1 MSIYRPSTKRSSS
14 NTVQE
19 RRPQI
24 TSAFSFDDN
33 STDGIDKDLL
43 FSPSN
48 SENNSNL
55 NSPATAEN
63 PTNKYKYDDSFI
75 FSNQN
80 KPTTENYLSN
90 LISNSGDL
98 EDSILGG
105 LMGGPKKSVRPPT
118 TEPISSINKST
129 RSAQVQLKLEP
140 LEQDSAISPSPTNRD
155 HNKAAVGRSSVSLP
169 QNNALPDQRCVRS
182 LSLIFPYCMVVF
194 STLTYDRITIDYP
207 MALVPSAERPA
218 AQPAV
223 GAEET
228 R

>member
-1 MSIYRPSTKRSSS
+1 
-14 NTVQE
+14 
-19 RRPQI
+19 
-24 TSAFSFDDN
+24 
-33 STDGIDKDLL
+33 
-43 FSPSN
+43 
-48 SENNSNL
+48 
-55 NSPATAEN
+55 
-63 PTNKYKYDDSFI
+63 
-75 FSNQN
+75 
-80 KPTTENYLSN
+80 
-90 LISNSGDL
+90 
-98 EDSILGG
+98 
-105 LMGGPKKSVRPPT
+105 MGGPKKSVRPPT